1 MEQPLSQLRIEPWPE
16 PVIDRLGFPPH
27 SPYLQLWLP
36 VVGPSVSW
44 AWRLVASRLEH
55 EPDGFDL
62 DLVETAR
69 LLGLGAGTARNSAMW
84 RTLQRATR
92 FELAQWRGEDVLAV
106 RLRIPPL
113 PRRHLL
119 RLPPVAQRAHHVW
132 MARQARAADAPVR
145 VR

>member
-1 MEQPLSQLRIEPWPE
+1 MRGL
-16 PVIDRLGFPPH
+16 
-27 SPYLQLWLP
+27 LWLP

-69 LLGLGAGTARNSAMW
+69 LLGLGAGTGRNSAMW
-84 RTLQRATR
+84 RTLQRTTR
-92 FELAQWRGEDVLAV
+92 FELAQWRSGDVLAV

-132 MARQARAADAPVR
+132 MARQARAASVG
-145 VR
+145 VG

>member
-1 MEQPLSQLRIEPWPE
+1 
-16 PVIDRLGFPPH
+16 
-27 SPYLQLWLP
+27 
-36 VVGPSVSW
+36 
-44 AWRLVASRLEH
+44 
-55 EPDGFDL
+55 
-62 DLVETAR
+62 
-69 LLGLGAGTARNSAMW
+69 MW
-84 RTLQRATR
+84 RTLQRASR

-145 VR
+145 VG